1 MGLGYFCVVLA
12 RINLEGVKC
21 GPMGGLSNLWK
32 RSLVRYTLTGTA
44 MSVAMYGGYALLET
58 SGLSPQWAIS
68 IVYPLAVIASYVI
81 NRRFTFGSNRAHT
94 TASWRFILAHSTG
107 YVLNVSLLTV
117 FATLF
122 GFPHLIVEAIV
133 IVVVGLSLYALMR
146 FFVFPSESGE

>member
-1 MGLGYFCVVLA
+1 M
-12 RINLEGVKC
+12 
-21 GPMGGLSNLWK
+21 
-32 RSLVRYTLTGTA
+32 RYTLTGTA
-44 MSVAMYGGYALLET
+44 MSVAMYGGYAVLET
-58 SGLSPQWAIS
+58 SGLSPQGAIS
-68 IVYPLAVIASYVI
+68 IVYPLAVIASYLI